1 MYNAFFFFYFM
12 CKVVDNWLQIP
23 SLVEPSVC
31 IGRDSTSL
39 VAYDEIL
46 QFLLLF
52 SKKLYMKE
60 HVFFLLLKSPP
71 KVYKQ
76 QNCPQKDYKKGT

>member
-1 MYNAFFFFYFM
+1 MYNAFFFYFM
-12 CKVVDNWLQIP
+12 CKVVENWLQIP

-31 IGRDSTSL
+31 IGRDFTSL
-39 VAYDEIL
+39 VAYDKRYYNFCCCSVKSFIW
-46 QFLLLF
+46 
-52 SKKLYMKE
+52 KNM
-60 HVFFLLLKSPP
+60 VFFLLLKSPS